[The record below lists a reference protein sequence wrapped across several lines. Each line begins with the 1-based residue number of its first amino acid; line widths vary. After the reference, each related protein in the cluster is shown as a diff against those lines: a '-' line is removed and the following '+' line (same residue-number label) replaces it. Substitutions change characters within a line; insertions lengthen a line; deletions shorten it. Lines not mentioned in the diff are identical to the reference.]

1 MSEPGIFAMNF
12 FLDRDAA
19 LRNADIAALR
29 QKVGACTPPPSASAD
44 GAMSGTF
51 EFTCERG
58 GIKVN
63 LILAPTATPTLQKL
77 EFTQ

>member
-1 MSEPGIFAMNF
+1 MNF

-19 LRNADIAALR
+19 LRNADIAQIKSKL
-29 QKVGACTPPPSASAD
+29 GACHAPAVPTAD
-44 GAMSGTF
+44 SAMSGTF

-58 GIKVN
+58 TLKIN
-63 LILAPTATPTLQKL
+63 LILAPTPKPALQKL